1 MTTELTNTAWKRS
14 GSSNTRHMAELER
27 AHYTVRWFQD
37 GRRPES
43 TGEGRPSSGSGSC
56 R

>member
-27 AHYTVRWFQD
+27 AYYIVRWFQD